1 MKYIDKVL
9 MVCLKPKVWRERVLE
24 YKPRLLATDQECLP
38 INFAVTC
45 YGHAKDTFRNIKNM
59 NRKK

>member
-1 MKYIDKVL
+1 MA
-9 MVCLKPKVWRERVLE
+9 CLKPKVWRERVLE
-24 YKPRLLATDQECLP
+24 YKPRLLPTDQECLP

-45 YGHAKDTFRNIKNM
+45 YGHAKDTFRNVKNM

>member
-1 MKYIDKVL
+1 MA
-9 MVCLKPKVWRERVLE
+9 CLKPKVWRKRVLE
-24 YKPRLLATDQECLP
+24 YKPRLLPTDQECLS

-45 YGHAKDTFRNIKNM
+45 YRHAKDTFRSVKNM